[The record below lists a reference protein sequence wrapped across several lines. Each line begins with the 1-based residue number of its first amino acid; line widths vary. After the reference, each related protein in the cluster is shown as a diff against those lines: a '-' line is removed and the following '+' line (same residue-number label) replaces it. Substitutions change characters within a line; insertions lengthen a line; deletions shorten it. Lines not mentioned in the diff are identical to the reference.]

1 MVQRLDTRGFFF
13 HPQLSVVTFFALVLQ
28 VFRNRFHCH
37 VHSVPEPA
45 TSILSTLAL
54 SPEKG
59 VAVSKGTVPLS
70 GRETCVRNHENN
82 THESLDMAD
91 AVETLK

>member
-1 MVQRLDTRGFFF
+1 LDTRGFFF

-37 VHSVPEPA
+37 GDSVPEPT

-54 SPEKG
+54 SPEKV
-59 VAVSKGTVPLS
+59 VAVSKGTAPLH
-70 GRETCVRNHENN
+70 GREKCVRNHENN

-91 AVETLK
+91 VVERLK